1 MHLHIVEFLS
11 AVFARFNVTFY
22 LEYHC
27 TAVSEVSIDKK

>member
-1 MHLHIVEFLS
+1 MHLRVVEFLS

-27 TAVSEVSIDKK
+27 TAAEVSTGKK